1 MLLIC
6 KTRFEQAAWSK
17 AGSQHRMETTD
28 SDQPRIDVRNGNE
41 NISMEVPQHSA
52 AFNVTEEDDDDDENE
67 DDNSFS
73 SNTILRSITPNVDVL
88 CYAIQK

>member
-52 AFNVTEEDDDDDENE
+52 AFNVTEEYDGD
-67 DDNSFS
+67 
-73 SNTILRSITPNVDVL
+73 DVL
-88 CYAIQK
+88 CYDIQKLGWTIL